1 MEDTITMPVN
11 GKFSEDDYDIF
22 GHEEYQNKKSNLL
35 EMILAQQDDREINSL
50 CDDPLV
56 ILKQQ
61 QWQELVNF
69 LNKWFYL
76 PDIEAFR
83 ICLSCCAA
91 HYCIEEEPV
100 WLFVIGVAGSGKTS
114 IAIKGIEFLD
124 DTHRI
129 TNLTPK
135 SLSSGYGKNNGILG
149 MLTEKYKGNGIL
161 TIPDMTTIL
170 SKNDN
175 DVRDISGQL
184 RSVYDGEYQ
193 DNKGNKGEAQVWRG
207 KVTCIAAVTPIL
219 ESYWSVGRNLGER
232 FMYVRWR
239 SGDLLK
245 TANFASKQVGNRK
258 EINDE
263 FGRLVKQYANE
274 PHMKSASI
282 PDNMKE
288 EIDKLATMVSMLRR
302 MVRRSMDSRKSV
314 ITKIDDA
321 EMPTRIA
328 NALCMIIKGS
338 AMLAK
343 REIVNIED
351 LRLARRVAF
360 DSIPENRSKILA
372 VLASDKRYE
381 QCKDE
386 LRIKTK
392 IPVASFNKL
401 IEDLEGL
408 EVIVNYAKIT
418 EVGEWIHLTDK
429 MKLLFSSF
437 SSFPSPLSL
446 ESLSL

>member
-1 MEDTITMPVN
+1 MPVN

-22 GHEEYQNKKSNLL
+22 GHEEYHHRHSNLL
-35 EMILAQQDDREINSL
+35 DIIIAQQDESEINSL

-56 ILKQQ
+56 IQKQQ
-61 QWQELVNF
+61 QWKELVDF

-76 PDIEAFR
+76 PDIEALR

-100 WLFVIGVAGSGKTS
+100 WLFIIGVAGSGKTS
-114 IAIKGIEFLD
+114 IAIKAIEFLD

-149 MLTEKYKGNGIL
+149 MLTDKYKGNGIL

-175 DVRDISGQL
+175 DIREISGQL

-193 DNKGNKGEAQVWRG
+193 DNKGNKGEAQVWKG
-207 KVTCIAAVTPIL
+207 KVTCVAAVTPIL

-258 EINDE
+258 EINNE

-282 PDNMKE
+282 PANMKE

-302 MVRRSMDSRKSV
+302 MVRRNMEGRKSV
-314 ITKIDDA
+314 ITKIDEA

-328 NALCMIIKGS
+328 NALCMLIKGS

-343 REIVNIED
+343 RITASMDD
-351 LRLARRVAF
+351 LKLARRVAF
-360 DSIPENRSKILA
+360 DSIPENRSKVLA

-381 QCKDE
+381 QCRDE
-386 LRIKTK
+386 LRTKTK

-408 EVIVNYAKIT
+408 DVVISHAKLT
-418 EVGEWIHLTDK
+418 EVGEWIHLTDE

-437 SSFPSPLSL
+437 SSFSTPSLST
-446 ESLSL
+446 SLSL